1 MFTAE
6 ASHAKRLGDR
16 RSPGRVR
23 AGLMALTLAL
33 ICPLTVSAAD
43 GDLKTLVGTW
53 HLTAD
58 LFPGHAMITFFSD
71 GTLIHTAASKNN
83 VNDHGV
89 WKKLGPLRFVEQN
102 REYVYENEELVLFA
116 DTTDVIELAED
127 GMSFVSQ
134 ASTDLKLL
142 DGTVIDTVEFT
153 VFGERMVIDF
163 EE

>member
-1 MFTAE
+1 MFVLTAP
-6 ASHAKRLGDR
+6 HAIRLGNR
-16 RSPGRVR
+16 RSVGRVC
-23 AGLMALTLAL
+23 AGLLALTLAL
-33 ICPLTVSAAD
+33 ICPVAVSAAD

-83 VNDHGV
+83 INDHGV
-89 WKKLGPLRFVEQN
+89 WEKLGPLRFVEQN
-102 REYVYENEELVLFA
+102 REYVYDNEELVLFA
-116 DTTDVIELAED
+116 DTTDVIELNAD

-134 ASTDLKLL
+134 AVTELKLL